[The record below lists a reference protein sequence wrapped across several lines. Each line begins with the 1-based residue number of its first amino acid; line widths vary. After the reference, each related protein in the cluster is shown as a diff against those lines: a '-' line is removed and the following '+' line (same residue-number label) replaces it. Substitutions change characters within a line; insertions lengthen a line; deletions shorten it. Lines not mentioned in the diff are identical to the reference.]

1 MSLGAV
7 NVTARV
13 GAVVY
18 PREVEIEVGAPGFEY
33 TMNEFVAT
41 LALPH
46 PVLLRAL
53 TVHVYAQPLERVLAM

>member
-1 MSLGAV
+1 LSLGAV
-7 NVTARV
+7 NDTIRV

-46 PVLLRAL
+46 PVLFRAL
-53 TVHVYAQPLERVLAM
+53 TVHV